1 MQNSRIF
8 VVQPSRASIL
18 LSDFEEQNL
27 SNLHGLQA
35 AATSGP
41 VLANKVRTALRE
53 QVEWKL
59 DPAAAVGKTNGPPR
73 RIYDP
78 LPERTRIPEVLL
90 LRAQSRGFISPLLGC
105 PPSGWPEIRSDIPR
119 LTPTPS
125 CPEATMK
132 LADADSPCESIRVQ
146 GRTLRQ
152 ATERT
157 RGFQMNLAAASFP
170 RATGAQT
177 HLPLSD
183 TALWF
188 SSPGC
193 LPLLLGI
200 TVPSKLG
207 WE

>member
-105 PPSGWPEIRSDIPR
+105 PPSGWPEIS
-119 LTPTPS
+119 
-125 CPEATMK
+125 
-132 LADADSPCESIRVQ
+132 
-146 GRTLRQ
+146 
-152 ATERT
+152 
-157 RGFQMNLAAASFP
+157 FQ
-170 RATGAQT
+170 
-177 HLPLSD
+177 
-183 TALWF
+183 
-188 SSPGC
+188 
-193 LPLLLGI
+193 LLLSRWAPLGA
-200 TVPSKLG
+200 TLHMHGSKISQLFG
-207 WE
+207 GNLHLTSRD

>member
-1 MQNSRIF
+1 MID
-8 VVQPSRASIL
+8 I
-18 LSDFEEQNL
+18 
-27 SNLHGLQA
+27 
-35 AATSGP
+35 
-41 VLANKVRTALRE
+41 
-53 QVEWKL
+53 
-59 DPAAAVGKTNGPPR
+59 
-73 RIYDP
+73 
-78 LPERTRIPEVLL
+78 
-90 LRAQSRGFISPLLGC
+90 FISSHNRC
-105 PPSGWPEIRSDIPR
+105 DIPR

-207 WE
+207 WEWGGGVSANYVEEWSGAKDGERLWLGKQSVQTVWNTEAELGDSSKV